1 MSIGAIGE
9 GILSSYNM
17 FQDMKQRRFNNEM
30 TRRQDAR
37 LQAQADREADV
48 AARDADTRAAN
59 ETFTYFDQ
67 LDLLTEDK
75 TAIDLDKF
83 RARAKENPGFM
94 DEVNNNLARGSGFVD
109 ASVKS
114 LTTDQLPDGSF
125 VLRANNADGSTGVIT
140 EDGSSNPDSKPAV
153 FGSYEDLVSHINAT
167 FTYKIAPNQTVMDL
181 RSLSDNIDY
190 FDAISAVAVNID
202 QLPLGAQRGAIN
214 VVAGLEG
221 SDLAE
226 ANNELAT
233 VTGGPT
239 SPVPSTT
246 PSEQE
251 PKTELEAE
259 PERKPTSAGGIRR
272 AQRTRQAERRRER
285 VEEELTQLR
294 ERKEKGFRSRT
305 AGSNARYVDR
315 QIEELETELAD
326 LNKRLGDR
334 DGEKT
339 VKLDLNWG
347 PDAFPVVEEVGGKLE
362 EKSAG
367 EIQEAV
373 ESGEVQVTPQL
384 VSQTRVAMQEA
395 GVKKLSDL
403 QKMKRRDAAVAAAVL
418 IASSDNAAERTSL
431 RRGIE
436 NIFETGSL
444 SFSAK
449 DLDSAQRQNQ
459 NAATQAYSAYT
470 SRLTEMRAQRDDLT
484 GDVADAREY
493 AATIY
498 ENNILAPEIGFFD
511 EDGEFVGN
519 VEAIRRFSNRLPQ
532 MLQRRGKY
540 TSQAGRDS
548 INAAIKD
555 GIGLSVAAYANDG
568 DSTIIQ
574 SLMSFFRADANGQVG
589 DFNLDR
595 VKVNDPKNPTE
606 LLYLSESVG
615 SDGSREQ
622 QGASITI
629 RDLEKVNKRLADA
642 VVNAAVKNTTNVR

>member
-9 GILSSYNM
+9 GVLSSYQA
-17 FQDMKQRRFNNEM
+17 FQNMKQQRFNNEM

-37 LQAQADREADV
+37 LQAAADRDADA
-48 AARDADTRAAN
+48 AARDADTRRAN
-59 ETFTYFDQ
+59 EAFTYFDQ

-83 RARAKENPGFM
+83 RARAKEDPGFM

-153 FGSYEDLVSHINAT
+153 FGSYEDLVNHINAT
-167 FTYKIAPNQTVMDL
+167 FTYKIAPNQTVMNL
-181 RSLSDNIDY
+181 RNLSDQIDY
-190 FDAISAVAVNID
+190 FDSIQAVAANVN
-202 QLPLGAQRGAIN
+202 QLPLAAQRGAIS

-239 SPVPSTT
+239 ISAPTTT
-246 PSEQE
+246 PQ
-251 PKTELEAE
+251 TE
-259 PERKPTSAGGIRR
+259 PEPEPEKKPMLAGERR
-272 AQRTRQAERRRER
+272 REQRRLARERTASQRRER
-285 VEEELTQLR
+285 VESELAQLR
-294 ERKEKGFRSRT
+294 QRKEKGFVGKMADQNERR
-305 AGSNARYVDR
+305 VDR
-315 QIEELETELAD
+315 QIKELETELSD
-326 LNKRLGDR
+326 INKTLGDR

-339 VKLDLNWG
+339 IKLDLNWG

-384 VSQTRVAMQEA
+384 VSQTRVALQEA
-395 GVKKLSDL
+395 GVKELSDL
-403 QKMKRRDAAVAAAVL
+403 QKMQRRDAAVAAAVL
-418 IASSDNAAERTSL
+418 IASSDNAAERMAL
-431 RRGIE
+431 RQGIE

-449 DLDSAQRQNQ
+449 DLDTAQRQNQ

-470 SRLTEMRAQRDDLT
+470 SRLAELRAQNEGVT
-484 GDVADAREY
+484 GDIADAREY

-498 ENNILAPEIGFFD
+498 ENNILAPEMGFFNED
-511 EDGEFVGN
+511 EEFVGGE
-519 VEAIRRFSNRLPQ
+519 EAVRKFSNRLPS
-532 MLQRRGKY
+532 MLLRRGKY
-540 TSQAGRDS
+540 TTQAGRDS
-548 INAAIKD
+548 VSSAIND
-555 GIGLSVAAYANDG
+555 GLSLSIAAYANDG

-606 LLYLSESVG
+606 LIYLSETVG

-629 RDLEKVNKRLADA
+629 RTLQQVNKRLADA
-642 VVNAAVKNTTNVR
+642 VVNAAVANTSNVQ

>member
-9 GILSSYNM
+9 GVLSSYQA
-17 FQDMKQRRFNNEM
+17 FQNMKQQRFNNEM

-37 LQAQADREADV
+37 LQAAADRDAAA

-59 ETFTYFDQ
+59 ETFIYFDQ

-114 LTTDQLPDGSF
+114 LTTDQLPDGTF

-153 FGSYEDLVSHINAT
+153 FGSYEDLVNHINAT
-167 FTYKIAPNQTVMDL
+167 FTYKIAPNQTVMNL

-190 FDAISAVAVNID
+190 FDSIQAVAQNVD
-202 QLPLGAQRGAIN
+202 QLPLMAQRGAIN

-239 SPVPSTT
+239 ISAPTTT
-246 PSEQE
+246 PQ
-251 PKTELEAE
+251 TE
-259 PERKPTSAGGIRR
+259 PEPEPEKKPMLAGERRR
-272 AQRTRQAERRRER
+272 AARDKQAARRRER
-285 VEEELTQLR
+285 VESELAQLR
-294 ERKEKGFRSRT
+294 ERKAKGFVGRMAAQNEQR
-305 AGSNARYVDR
+305 VDR
-315 QIEELETELAD
+315 QIEDLETELTD
-326 LNKRLGDR
+326 INKRLGDR

-384 VSQTRVAMQEA
+384 VSQTRVALQEA
-395 GVKKLSDL
+395 GVKELSDL
-403 QKMKRRDAAVAAAVL
+403 QKMQRRDAAVAAAVL
-418 IASSDNAAERTSL
+418 IASSDNAAERTAL
-431 RRGIE
+431 RQGIE

-449 DLDSAQRQNQ
+449 DLDSAQRQNK

-470 SRLTEMRAQRDDLT
+470 SRLTELRAQRDDIT
-484 GDVADAREY
+484 GDAADAREY
-493 AATIY
+493 AASIY
-498 ENNILAPEIGFFD
+498 ENTILAPDIGFFN
-511 EDGEFVGN
+511 EDGEFVGS
-519 VEAIRRFSNRLPQ
+519 EESIRKFANKIPQ
-532 MLQRRGKY
+532 MLLRRGKY
-540 TSQAGRDS
+540 TTQAGRDAVS
-548 INAAIKD
+548 SAIND
-555 GIGLSVAAYANDG
+555 GLSLSIAAYANDG
-568 DSTIIQ
+568 DSSILQTV
-574 SLMSFFRADANGQVG
+574 MSFFRADANGQVG
-589 DFNLDR
+589 DFDLAR

-606 LLYLSESVG
+606 IFYLGESVG

-629 RDLEKVNKRLADA
+629 RDLEKVNKTLADA
-642 VVNAAVKNTTNVR
+642 VVNAAVRNTRNVQ